1 FRSFNAGRNIFN
13 NMRNTVTNLIGRM
26 RDGAVNGVTRM
37 KDRLTTLFTNIKDK
51 TKEMFT
57 NMVDG
62 AKELPGKLGSAIRN
76 GASKAVDGVKS
87 LGNKMTGKLGDV
99 VNKVIG
105 GLNSVT
111 SKIGISAKISEWKV
125 PKFSTGTGSP
135 SGKLTKNGKIA
146 MDTIAT
152 VGDKGK
158 GNGKGTRE
166 LVHYPNGKVG
176 LYDDDATIFAP
187 KGTTI
192 FSNKET
198 EALLGQIPKFSEGT
212 GLWSKIKSIAGKAVD
227 YITNPKKIFDDLIG
241 AVGANFGDLSG
252 FAGKMVKGAWKMIK
266 DGMFNWVKG
275 KFSEASVGKSQKWM
289 DYPMTT
295 PYSPNR
301 PVPGYPTAFNG
312 GRHYGIDYGMPVGVN
327 ITAPLAGKVTRM
339 SDMGGGNVARL
350 KSKGRA
356 AQYFMH
362 MSSVKTGSVGI
373 GESVGRSGNTGK
385 WTTGPHVHWQHE
397 DPSASYIQNRNT
409 KNPLKAIKGH
419 LKGGQI
425 LSDGLFNLHK
435 GEYVINPN
443 EPTEAMKLLAIV
455 GKKLAGKSKQTREVA
470 SVGNIGSDNSVMH
483 ELLDATL
490 KQNQILM
497 KLLNK
502 KTDIYMD
509 EQKVGGIID
518 EHNAVN
524 ASLQMF

>member
-1 FRSFNAGRNIFN
+1 
-13 NMRNTVTNLIGRM
+13 
-26 RDGAVNGVTRM
+26 
-37 KDRLTTLFTNIKDK
+37 
-51 TKEMFT
+51 
-57 NMVDG
+57 
-62 AKELPGKLGSAIRN
+62 
-76 GASKAVDGVKS
+76 
-87 LGNKMTGKLGDV
+87 
-99 VNKVIG
+99 
-105 GLNSVT
+105 
-111 SKIGISAKISEWKV
+111 
-125 PKFSTGTGSP
+125 
-135 SGKLTKNGKIA
+135 
-146 MDTIAT
+146 
-152 VGDKGK
+152 
-158 GNGKGTRE
+158 
-166 LVHYPNGKVG
+166 
-176 LYDDDATIFAP
+176 
-187 KGTTI
+187 
-192 FSNKET
+192 
-198 EALLGQIPKFSEGT
+198 
-212 GLWSKIKSIAGKAVD
+212 D

-409 KNPLKAIKGH
+409 KNPLKAIKGR

-455 GKKLAGKSKQTREVA
+455 GKKLAGKSKQTRELPNPTG
-470 SVGNIGSDNSVMH
+470 GNKNH
-483 ELLDATL
+483 EEMMMKMQQQIDLLTQLVTSNKAIENKDY
-490 KQNQILM
+490 QPEININD
-497 KLLNK
+497 LNK
-502 KTDIYMD
+502 KQNRFNDHRTT
-509 EQKVGGIID
+509 
-518 EHNAVN
+518 
-524 ASLQMF
+524 